1 MKKYAYLLA
10 YSFQKSVRQVKELLF
25 RALFLVGILFIFS
38 KLWKLAAIEDQG
50 MMIWYL
56 ALTETIFLSIPLIY
70 LDIESD
76 IRSGDLACHLCKP
89 MHYLGAKFAEHAGIY
104 LFRFLMLSFFS
115 ICGALFFSGGV
126 MPAFKDLI
134 SSLFACCLAGLSLL
148 LFHAS
153 IGLSAIRLQDC
164 TPLCWI
170 WQRAVFLLGGLVMPI
185 HLYPEGVQSLIQY
198 LPFAVLLYK
207 PASLV
212 LGGGSTFCFAVGGI
226 LFWSLVAI
234 ALAEILYRKAM
245 NQLTINGG

>member
-1 MKKYAYLLA
+1 VKKYVLLLA
-10 YSFQKSVRQVKELLF
+10 YSFQKSACQVKELLF
-25 RALFLVGILFIFS
+25 RALFLGGILFIFS

-56 ALTETIFLSIPLIY
+56 AMTETIFLSVPLIY

-89 MHYLGAKFAEHAGIY
+89 MHYIGSKFAEHAGIY
-104 LFRFLMLSFFS
+104 LFRFLILSIFS
-115 ICGALFFSGGV
+115 IYAAIFFSGGIV
-126 MPAFKDLI
+126 PDFKDLI
-134 SSLFACCLAGLSLL
+134 SSLIACCFAGLGLL

-153 IGLSAIRLQDC
+153 IGLTAIRLQDC

-170 WQRAVFLLGGLVMPI
+170 WQRAAFLLGGLVMPI
-185 HLYPEGVQSLIQY
+185 SLYPEGVQSLIEY

-212 LGGGSTFCFAVGGI
+212 LGNASLLSAIGGI
-226 LFWSLVAI
+226 LLWSLVAI
-234 ALAEILYRKAM
+234 SIALWLYRKAM
-245 NQLTINGG
+245 NHLTINGG